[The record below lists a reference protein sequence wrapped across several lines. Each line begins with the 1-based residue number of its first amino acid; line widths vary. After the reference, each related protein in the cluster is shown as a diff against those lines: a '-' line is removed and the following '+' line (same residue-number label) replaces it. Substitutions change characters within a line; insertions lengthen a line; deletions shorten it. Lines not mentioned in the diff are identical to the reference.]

1 MARRKLP
8 HRALDKTGAPGPF
21 SPRPPNFPMAS
32 ILLIDDDNSLR
43 VMTSQLLKAGGHC
56 VDTAGDGKAGL
67 ELYKS
72 GRYDLVITD
81 IVMPDMNGLQ
91 LIEQLAKMTPR
102 PRVIAFSGGSQFSQS
117 IFLPFAK
124 DMGVERILAKPVM
137 PGVLLSTV
145 TDVLNQPAQ
154 AAKTQAQP

>member
-1 MARRKLP
+1 
-8 HRALDKTGAPGPF
+8 
-21 SPRPPNFPMAS
+21 
-32 ILLIDDDNSLR
+32 
-43 VMTSQLLKAGGHC
+43 MTSQLLRAGGHS

-67 ELYKS
+67 ELYRS
-72 GRYDLVITD
+72 GQYDLVITD

-91 LIEQLAKMTPR
+91 LIEQLSKTTPR

-154 AAKTQAQP
+154 TAKTQAQP